1 MTKFIRPNVLWDNS
15 SKTKGSKRKFL
26 PWKGIKFGKIQFE
39 VAAKM
44 KMHGNNNIFYEN
56 KHLNLTFYL
65 DAANS
70 TIWHVNEKLF
80 VLKYNDIF

>member
-1 MTKFIRPNVLWDNS
+1 M
-15 SKTKGSKRKFL
+15 
-26 PWKGIKFGKIQFE
+26 Q
-39 VAAKM
+39 
-44 KMHGNNNIFYEN
+44 GNNNIFYET

-80 VLKYNDIF
+80 VLKYNDIFEARKHVHIKQQQNAVYPIYTIPLKNGTDI